1 MGQLA
6 DLPNIGKVLEQQ
18 LEEVGIH
25 TEEDLKRI
33 GAEQIWLRIQRI
45 DESACIHR
53 LLALEGAIQGVKK
66 NFLPEI
72 RKAELKEF
80 YQNFCNLGKGL
91 PVLCGELDKFL
102 GACINI

>member
-25 TEEDLKRI
+25 TEEDLK
-33 GAEQIWLRIQRI
+33 RI

-80 YQNFCNLGKGL
+80 YQKQKGK
-91 PVLCGELDKFL
+91 
-102 GACINI
+102 

>member
-45 DESACIHR
+45 DESAS
-53 LLALEGAIQGVKK
+53 GSGGS
-66 NFLPEI
+66 NTGS
-72 RKAELKEF
+72 KEK
-80 YQNFCNLGKGL
+80 LSAR
-91 PVLCGELDKFL
+91 DS
-102 GACINI
+102 